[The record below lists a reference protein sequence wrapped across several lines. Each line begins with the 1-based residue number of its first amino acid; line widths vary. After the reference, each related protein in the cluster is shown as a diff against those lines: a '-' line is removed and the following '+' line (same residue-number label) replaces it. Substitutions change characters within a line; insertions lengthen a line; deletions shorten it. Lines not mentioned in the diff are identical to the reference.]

1 MSVIVD
7 TSVWSLA
14 LRRRLPPNS
23 SPAVTLLRDLIADN
37 RVALLGA
44 IRQEILPG
52 VRSSEQFTRLRNY
65 LRAFP
70 DQELMP
76 EDYELAAEFFNTCR
90 SNGVQGSNTDFLI
103 CAVAHRRGYSILTTD
118 NDFQGFQAYIPVLLL
133 TWQLKR
139 MRRQR

>member
-1 MSVIVD
+1 MNVVVD

-14 LRRRLPPNS
+14 LRRNTQNGAIPIINI
-23 SPAVTLLRDLIADN
+23 LRDLTSDG
-37 RVALLGA
+37 RVVLLGV
-44 IRQEILPG
+44 IRQEVLYGI
-52 VRSSEQFTRLRNY
+52 RYTEQFIRLRDY

-70 DQELMP
+70 DIELTS

-118 NDFQGFQAYIPVLLL
+118 KDFENFRLHIPVVLL
-133 TWQLKR
+133 
-139 MRRQR
+139 